1 MKDKSHFPQETI
13 FWSEMFLNLI
23 FQMRNFLVF
32 LTLKGDGQ
40 NQQCLLSYRDEHG
53 TLLRQQTQPTIHSG
67 QPDIEGGS
75 TLVDRST
82 ESESKSLE
90 SHRHSANFPPTSPSP
105 TTLPTVRDRGL
116 PHRAGASTPYSKESS
131 GSEDKPGNTKSAA
144 TQRGKQPDFVD
155 NVGLNKGSTERHD
168 SQNFKKDDI
177 SGGESVRSPAELG
190 QGDVD
195 TDQTGSYDGVND
207 TKKEVRQS
215 KKSSNHGQMTS
226 ANQKQTGN
234 EKEADKKADGAWTGK
249 NRRLTPSKQ
258 STSSE
263 NVTENSQKP
272 KVQPPFNS
280 KSQKGVGTKSA
291 EVGNV
296 KLFAKL
302 ATTI

>member
-1 MKDKSHFPQETI
+1 M
-13 FWSEMFLNLI
+13 
-23 FQMRNFLVF
+23 
-32 LTLKGDGQ
+32 
-40 NQQCLLSYRDEHG
+40 
-53 TLLRQQTQPTIHSG
+53 LRQQTQPTIHSG

-177 SGGESVRSPAELG
+177 SGGESVGSPAELG

-280 KSQKGVGTKSA
+280 KSQKGAGTKSA